1 MFFFSDVNEV
11 LIIFEFIVG
20 YYFFLVVCLEVVF
33 YYIFIILGMYDG
45 VIVGKNGYFVLIIIS
60 WYCILW
66 FCWDQVVERVS
77 LLVVIFVKMGIR
89 VFFIIED
96 LYFRRGFL
104 DCLFIFVIFFV
115 GQIED
120 FVVVIF
126 GNFLFQFQFKVVKGF
141 FSDDVVIIISFVL
154 IGSFVY

>member
-1 MFFFSDVNEV
+1 MVLKANMFFFSDVNEV

-66 FCWDQVVERVS
+66 FCWD
-77 LLVVIFVKMGIR
+77 
-89 VFFIIED
+89 
-96 LYFRRGFL
+96 
-104 DCLFIFVIFFV
+104 
-115 GQIED
+115 
-120 FVVVIF
+120 
-126 GNFLFQFQFKVVKGF
+126 
-141 FSDDVVIIISFVL
+141 
-154 IGSFVY
+154 